1 VGRKKKTI
9 NREVQ
14 ILLLGL
20 LPELYCYAHK
30 RHFNKNSASTA
41 LSFDGLIDMPEQ
53 ADERTVEHTNVNNEK
68 K

>member
-1 VGRKKKTI
+1 MGRKKKTI

-30 RHFNKNSASTA
+30 QHFNKNSANTA
-41 LSFDGLIDMPEQ
+41 LPSDGLIDMPEQ
-53 ADERTVEHTNVNNEK
+53 AD
-68 K
+68 